1 MCSRAEDEEYLIKRL
16 KKELEKSSVNR
27 ESAEK
32 MEAKLGV
39 WTTVKKSSEFL
50 KKHPNTI
57 YNMIHDGILITRKN
71 GRAIRIF
78 TKSLIFALGEI
89 EEF

>member
-1 MCSRAEDEEYLIKRL
+1 MSSRAEDEEYLIK
-16 KKELEKSSVNR
+16 KIEKEIEKSSVNR
-27 ESAEK
+27 EIIEK

-57 YNMIHDGILITRKN
+57 YNMVHDGILITRKSE
-71 GRAIRIF
+71 RAIRIF

-89 EEF
+89 EEI